1 MEYTVKL
8 HGTDEKVMYDLR
20 ALFEQYGYTQY
31 KVSKFEEY
39 DLYAQNRS
47 FITGSNIL
55 TFTDTDG
62 HLMAL
67 KPDVTLS
74 IIRNTKLSK
83 SLSKVYYNESV
94 YRAPDPATGYR
105 EIQQTGLECIGHL
118 DLYDICEIVMI
129 AARSLALISSEY
141 MLDLSH
147 VALLSGFLTDCR
159 VELSDAESILR
170 LAEEKNAHEAELLCK
185 GAGMEDKDIDTFKK
199 LIHLRDKLS
208 SAISALSG
216 MSLGERAAAAVAEL
230 SDVANVLRHCGV
242 SDNIYLD
249 LTLQCDPNYY
259 NGIVFKG
266 FVSGIP
272 SAVLSGGRYDG
283 LVKKLGKDTGA
294 MGFALYLNLLERMG
308 ERGNDYDV
316 DVLLLKSDS
325 DNVCDTLSVCEKLI
339 SQGETVRVD
348 SSIPDNLKYKRIVRV
363 SEEV

>member
-170 LAEEKNAHEAELLCK
+170 LAEEK
-185 GAGMEDKDIDTFKK
+185 IRIST
-199 LIHLRDKLS
+199 HLKSLYIC
-208 SAISALSG
+208 AISYPPLFRRFPA
-216 MSLGERAAAAVAEL
+216 
-230 SDVANVLRHCGV
+230 
-242 SDNIYLD
+242 
-249 LTLQCDPNYY
+249 
-259 NGIVFKG
+259 
-266 FVSGIP
+266 
-272 SAVLSGGRYDG
+272 
-283 LVKKLGKDTGA
+283 
-294 MGFALYLNLLERMG
+294 
-308 ERGNDYDV
+308 
-316 DVLLLKSDS
+316 
-325 DNVCDTLSVCEKLI
+325 
-339 SQGETVRVD
+339 
-348 SSIPDNLKYKRIVRV
+348 
-363 SEEV
+363 